1 MMRWTGKIRNLSFIA
16 CTLFAAF
23 SCSHEQFQYS
33 DDQQQTDDGS
43 INITIG
49 AGINDNGSNT
59 RSAVNQEGS
68 IRTLT
73 FTDGDRLYVYAKI
86 NNNGDSILAGF
97 LNIDANSITNT
108 ATAATFTGS
117 LSVFEKVNTSWVA
130 ANWTPAT
137 AHPLAECD
145 TVIAKLVHKDAGT
158 TFQVR
163 EDHIGSFWAI
173 MTTDVNTL
181 MTTGLCVKGTY
192 SAGSIAL
199 SASSQPI
206 INCTL
211 TDLDAGATYKVEY
224 WYGVNAFTETSRD
237 LSLKGATVQAD
248 ANGQI
253 SFAFIGKAGDSEH
266 AIYVKNANSN
276 DARLVNLGRRT
287 LENKVYN
294 LTRSASYVLPQLY
307 VCYVDDGDSSE
318 TPVEKT
324 EGAYNLN
331 GYCKLYGMGI
341 GNINSR
347 GDSELFFMH
356 NTRIMGQVHH
366 TNQYDVNDPYHV
378 DAGMYRLYGDVTIDN
393 PGGIALKA
401 DGPDDLWVVG
411 YKGHPFFDSVIE
423 EGSDEDMNRT
433 LTINGNVTGSIF
445 FHSENILTNM
455 PDEYPGESPT
465 SLTVI
470 INGNVDGNLSLGSN
484 VKVMIRGSI
493 NGSVSSFGSPHTE
506 GDYAVFQ
513 NGSTY
518 AGNTNLPFDH
528 YGNSFWEHE
537 EEAYLDWVWTNAAN
551 YLYNI
556 YPWTEDE

>member
-33 DDQQQTDDGS
+33 DDQQQTDDSS

-59 RSAVNQEGS
+59 RSAVNQEGLT
-68 IRTLT
+68 RTLT
-73 FTDGDRLYVYAKI
+73 FTDGDRLYVYARTDNTGNK
-86 NNNGDSILAGF
+86 ILAGF

-145 TVIAKLVHKDAGT
+145 TVIAKLVHKDAGA

-163 EDHIGSFWAI
+163 DDHIGSFWAI
-173 MTTDVNTL
+173 MTPDVNTL

-211 TDLDAGATYKVEY
+211 TDLEAGATYKVEY
-224 WYGVNAFTETSRD
+224 WYGNNAFTETSRD

-248 ANGQI
+248 ANGHA

-307 VCYVDDGDSSE
+307 VCYVDDESSSE

-366 TNQYDVNDPYHV
+366 TNQYDVNDPNYP
-378 DAGMYRLYGDVTIDN
+378 GEGYYRLYGDVTIDN
-393 PGGIALKA
+393 PGGVALKA

-411 YKGHPFFDSVIE
+411 YKGLPLFDSVIE

-433 LTINGNVTGSIF
+433 LTINGNVTGNIL
-445 FHSENILTNM
+445 FHSENILANM

-470 INGNVDGNLSLGSN
+470 INGNVDGELSLGTN

-493 NGSVSSFGSPHTE
+493 NGSVCSFGGAHTE
-506 GDYAVFQ
+506 GDYVVFQ
-513 NGSTY
+513 NGSIYT
-518 AGNTNLPFDH
+518 GTTNQYDH
-528 YGNSFWEHE
+528 YGDSFWGDD
-537 EEAYLDWVWTNAAN
+537 EEAYLDWVWTNAGQH
-551 YLYNI
+551 LYNI